1 MMTVAT
7 IQPDMRWQFGSTL
20 GDALRRC
27 PLWAWAVLL
36 TIVLAALSM
45 MRPIDHD
52 ESQYVA
58 AAVLSGEG
66 LLPYR
71 DYAYLQT
78 PLQPLLFGPLAR
90 LLSEFAYPGLRLVN
104 ALLGALA
111 IVFVYRAARAGGV
124 PVRVAFAASAL
135 FAGTDILL
143 FGTGL
148 ARNDALPLALFAG
161 ALWLIV
167 AGGER
172 RTPAAAV
179 AIGLLLAAA
188 AAAKASY
195 ALPAAAYGLWTL
207 WDRSH
212 RPFWVALGAAVPVA
226 LVLALA
232 DQAPEAFWFG
242 AFVFPADA
250 PEQYYAGGA
259 RAYKLTLGFRLLDL
273 LKFSALGATLPALV
287 VIVWRLRDA
296 RERVD
301 TLLELLILASLL
313 SAVLPEPT
321 WRQYLLPVLPPLFLR
336 LARIWRLSAPARRQR
351 AVFALFAVAGL
362 VPTLLAFGAAVTD
375 GLPMTRALREGDAV
389 EALLDAEAAHGPVA
403 TLAPH
408 LLPATGRL
416 PDRRFATG
424 PFYFRSHGLLSHAEE
439 GRFHL
444 VSGARLAAGDL
455 PRVVLLG
462 GESQWAGGDSALEA
476 LVARVASARP
486 VRVLSLSGTRLR
498 VLLLGPPQ
506 AARARRSSKPS

>member
-1 MMTVAT
+1 MTVAT
-7 IQPDMRWQFGSTL
+7 IQPEMRWQFGSSL
-20 GDALRRC
+20 GEALRRC

-36 TIVLAALSM
+36 TTTLALLSM
-45 MRPIDHD
+45 ARPIDHD

-58 AAVLSGEG
+58 AAVLSGQG

-78 PLQPLLFGPLAR
+78 PLQPLLFGPVTR
-90 LLSEFAYPGLRLVN
+90 MFGEFAYPGLRLLN

-111 IVFVYRAARAGGV
+111 IFFVYRAARAGQV
-124 PVRVAFAASAL
+124 PTRIALAASAL

-148 ARNDALPLALFAG
+148 ARNDALPLALFGG

-167 AGGER
+167 AHEGEGR
-172 RTPAAAV
+172 PPAMAFAT
-179 AIGLLLAAA
+179 GLLLAAA

-212 RPFWVALGAAVPVA
+212 RPFWIALGAAVPTG

-232 DQAPEAFWFG
+232 SLAPEAFWFG
-242 AFVFPADA
+242 AFIFPADA
-250 PEQYYAGGA
+250 PEQYYASGA

-273 LKFSALGATLPALV
+273 LKFTALGAALPALATV
-287 VIVWRLRDA
+287 AWRARGP
-296 RERVD
+296 RERLD
-301 TLLELLILASLL
+301 TLLELLILAGLL

-336 LARIWRLSAPARRQR
+336 LARIWRLAPPGAGER
-351 AVFALFAVAGL
+351 AVFGLFVVAGL
-362 VPTLLAFGAAVTD
+362 APTLLAFQAALND
-375 GLPMTRALREGDAV
+375 GLPMSRALREGDAV
-389 EALLDAEAAHGPVA
+389 AALLDAERVDGPVA

-408 LLPATGRL
+408 LLPATRRL
-416 PDRRFATG
+416 PDKRFATG
-424 PFYFRSHGLLSHAEE
+424 PFYFRSRGLLTHAEE

-444 VSGARLAAGDL
+444 ISGGRLSPADL
-455 PRVVLLG
+455 PRIVLLG
-462 GESQWAGGDSALEA
+462 GEAQWAGGDSALEA
-476 LVARVASARP
+476 LVARIAAARP
-486 VRVLSLSGTRLR
+486 MRVLRLSGGRLR
-498 VLLLGPPQ
+498 VLLLDPPQ
-506 AARARRSSKPS
+506 AARARRSNRP

>member
-1 MMTVAT
+1 MTVAT
-7 IQPDMRWQFGSTL
+7 IQPDMRWQFGSNL
-20 GDALRRC
+20 SDALRRC

-124 PVRVAFAASAL
+124 PERVAFAASAL

-167 AGGER
+167 AGGDSR
-172 RTPAAAV
+172 ARAF

-188 AAAKASY
+188 ATAKASY
-195 ALPAAAYGLWTL
+195 ALPAAVYGLWSL

-212 RPFWVALGAAVPVA
+212 RPFWVALGAALPVA
-226 LVLALA
+226 LVLWLA
-232 DQAPEAFWFG
+232 NQAPEAFWFG

-250 PEQYYAGGA
+250 PEQYYAAGA

-287 VIVWRLRDA
+287 VVAWRLRGP
-296 RERVD
+296 RERLD

-321 WRQYLLPVLPPLFLR
+321 WRQYLLPVLPPLFVR
-336 LARIWRLSAPARRQR
+336 LARIWRLSSPERRQR
-351 AVFALFAVAGL
+351 AAFAVFAFAGL

-424 PFYFRSHGLLSHAEE
+424 PFYFRSHGLLTHADE

-444 VSGARLAAGDL
+444 VSGARLDPKDL

-462 GESQWAGGDSALEA
+462 GEAQWAGGDSALEA

-486 VRVLSLSGTRLR
+486 VRVLALSGTRLR
-498 VLLLGPPQ
+498 ILLLGPPQ